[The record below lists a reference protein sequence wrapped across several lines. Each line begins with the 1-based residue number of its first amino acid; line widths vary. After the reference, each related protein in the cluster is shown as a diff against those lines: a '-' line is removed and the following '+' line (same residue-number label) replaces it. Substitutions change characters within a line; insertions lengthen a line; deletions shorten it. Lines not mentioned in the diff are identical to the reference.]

1 MKFDV
6 EIWFGDLDAFGH
18 VNNVVY
24 ARFLETA
31 RVKFFMEK
39 FGKIEPS
46 FVLRRLEMDFLS
58 PMFLEDVAEVEI
70 KVGNIGTT
78 SWEFL
83 YSVRN
88 KKNGREVIKARS
100 IQVWVDLE
108 NNEKK
113 PIPDEVRRVLES
125 EKEVSQ

>member
-39 FGKIEPS
+39 ASKIEAS
-46 FVLRRLEMDFLS
+46 FVLRRLEMDFLA
-58 PMFLEDVAEVEI
+58 PMFLDDVAEVEI
-70 KVGNIGTT
+70 WVGEIGTT

-83 YSVRN
+83 YSIKN
-88 KKNGREVIKARS
+88 KKTGEEVIKART

-108 NNEKK
+108 SNQKR
-113 PIPDEVRRVLES
+113 PIPDELRQILQS
-125 EKEVSQ
+125 EKRG

>member
-31 RVKFFMEK
+31 RVKFFTEK
-39 FGKIEPS
+39 VGKIEAS
-46 FVLRRLEMDFLS
+46 FVLRRLEMDFLA

-70 KVGNIGTT
+70 WVGEIGTT
-78 SWEFL
+78 SWEFH
-83 YSVRN
+83 YSIKN
-88 KKNGREVIKARS
+88 KKTGEEVIKART

-108 NNEKK
+108 RNQKK
-113 PIPDEVRRVLES
+113 PIPDELRQILQS
-125 EKEVSQ
+125 EKRG